1 MKYEFN
7 KKRFEEFIEKSEMTQ
22 LEIAKKIGTPH
33 TYITYWKQG
42 HIMTIPYLLKVC
54 NALDISPSGFFICH
68 GETLKGPLTRKESDG
83 SLATK
88 KSPAKE
94 NDVSDINYINQIKKM
109 EQQIKEKDEIISLQK
124 RLIDGQ
130 AELIGIQREFITE
143 QRNDIKDLW
152 DRNLQM
158 RE

>member
-7 KKRFEEFIEKSEMTQ
+7 KSRFAE
-22 LEIAKKIGTPH
+22 
-33 TYITYWKQG
+33 
-42 HIMTIPYLLKVC
+42 LLKEKGLSHTQMIKKLEVSHSAVYSWRTGTIMDTNKLLNIC
-54 NALDISPSGFFICH
+54 NKLDVKPSEFFLCY
-68 GETLKGPLTRKESDG
+68 GEQLPDDIAHKKADG
-83 SLATK
+83 RLATK

-109 EQQIKEKDEIISLQK
+109 EQQMKEKDEIISLQK

-152 DRNLQM
+152 D
-158 RE
+158 